1 MAIPMM
7 DFGKII
13 IMKEKVH
20 NVLKMV
26 VYTKVNGK
34 MVNIMEKAKYLIIMA
49 INMKVILKMI

>member
-20 NVLKMV
+20 TVLKMV

-34 MVNIMEKAKYLIIMA
+34 MANIMEKAKYLIIMA